1 MVRSDT
7 KQQQQKDKYYALL
20 QRHVGLSFLF
30 VHLRFYGAKNEKRY
44 ATAFAD
50 HGLNMQSVF
59 PVHDHCLASRRRK
72 RFSSEPAEEDFVAF
86 PETTLVLFLFFFW
99 RTSRTRRT
107 RNGSGGFCIHVSL
120 SFRCVSV
127 LLCPRSVS
135 DDFYP
140 GANRL
145 QQGVAGDKEETRG
158 KFHRWRRFFFLSP
171 YSFCARISAFLRRSS
186 ESARDRATSLPVCQQ
201 AATPRRA
208 FSFFH
213 VADMFARHAVVPVV
227 TGGTD

>member
-1 MVRSDT
+1 MKKIRHGVCGSRSEHAVRLSSARSLSREPT
-7 KQQQQKDKYYALL
+7 KKT
-20 QRHVGLSFLF
+20 LF
-30 VHLRFYGAKNEKRY
+30 FRTCRGRFR
-44 ATAFAD
+44 
-50 HGLNMQSVF
+50 SV
-59 PVHDHCLASRRRK
+59 PRNYPR
-72 RFSSEPAEEDFVAF
+72 
-86 PETTLVLFLFFFW
+86 FLFFFW

-145 QQGVAGDKEETRG
+145 QQGVAGDKEEARG
-158 KFHRWRRFFFLSP
+158 KFHRWRRFFFSP
-171 YSFCARISAFLRRSS
+171 YSFCARISASLRRSS